1 MKINTSIINFLFQLL
16 DKFFNIF
23 AAPSAEVRCS
33 DEKMLS
39 MLQPF
44 FFICG
49 IHFLIFLQRLRLK
62 VDVEMKKLQAT
73 VTFFPI
79 CGIKFS
85 NIFAAPS
92 AEGLYLNGKKYKYAN
107 IFSFVG

>member
-1 MKINTSIINFLFQLL
+1 VHASSFFFHLW

-23 AAPSAEVRCS
+23 AAPSAEGRCS

-44 FFICG
+44 FSICG
-49 IHFLIFLQRLRLK
+49 IHVSIFLQRLRLK

-73 VTFFPI
+73 VTSFPI

-85 NIFAAPS
+85 NIFAAHS
-92 AEGLYLNGKKYKYAN
+92 AEGLYLNGKKIQAR
-107 IFSFVG
+107 